1 MISKLL
7 KSLGLTDKEAELYL
21 LILKHKK
28 ITPANLARASG
39 INRATVY
46 AIAKSL
52 VAKGVAVEDLGGKH
66 LYLLPTPPEELKKL
80 NRKDAQEI
88 KRRTQAIEELTQ
100 ELALAQV
107 GIEYPV

>member
-21 LILKHKK
+21 LILKYKK
-28 ITPANLARASG
+28 IAPADLARASG

-52 VAKGVAVEDLGGKH
+52 TAKGFVVEDLGGKS
-66 LYLLPTPPEELKKL
+66 LYLLPSSPDEL
-80 NRKDAQEI
+80 RKISRKHEHAVEI
-88 KRRTQAIEELTQ
+88 RKAAINALAE
-100 ELALAQV
+100 ELALARV
-107 GIEYPV
+107 GK